1 MQFRLDQLAGLISNL
16 GSAVLESRFIGWD
29 HAKKIRGV
37 NFVGVNCQHLL
48 IYLVGNHHNHD
59 GSQLPPGGRKRLS
72 LIQMVL
78 LTRLKAGFE
87 TTADCRTQ
95 LRRVTLV

>member
-16 GSAVLESRFIGWD
+16 GSAGLESRFIGWD

-37 NFVGVNCQHLL
+37 NFVGVNCQHPL
-48 IYLVGNHHNHD
+48 IYLVGNHHNHN
-59 GSQLPPGGRKRLS
+59 GSQLPPGGRKHLP

-87 TTADCRTQ
+87 KKDIRP
-95 LRRVTLV
+95 L